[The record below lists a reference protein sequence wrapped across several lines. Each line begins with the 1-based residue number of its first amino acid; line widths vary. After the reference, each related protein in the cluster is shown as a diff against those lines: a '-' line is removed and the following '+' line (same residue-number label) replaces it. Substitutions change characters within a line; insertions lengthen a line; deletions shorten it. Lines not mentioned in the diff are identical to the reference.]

1 MGYCPP
7 SVIQFQG
14 RDQILVW
21 SGDGV
26 TGLAPSSGQV
36 EWTFPWELR
45 FALAVPTPRQKG
57 NDLFLTSF
65 LQWSTDAGSW
75 AVPTPSA
82 VEDAKSE

>member
-1 MGYCPP
+1 MDIQSGKEIWRSLELKQMGYCPP

-45 FALAVPTPRQKG
+45 FALAVPTPRQRE
-57 NDLFLTSF
+57 TISF
-65 LQWSTDAGSW
+65 
-75 AVPTPSA
+75 
-82 VEDAKSE
+82 